1 MLKPLLEA
9 PRKVK
14 RAVSLTY
21 DTFAII
27 TAIYLSVCLRLGVL
41 WLTVGTPE
49 LYTFAITVI
58 VSLIAFIKL
67 GLYRAILRYM
77 AQQAMVSIAVGVCI
91 SSIALAT
98 SSFFTHSFIPRSVPI
113 IYIFTALFFIGMPR
127 LLIRSAVLLMYRTN
141 NPHTSENAIIYGA
154 GYSGFQLVNAI
165 HGTHYRI
172 VGFIDDNPKLYGTLL
187 QGFPVL
193 SPQNLPE
200 IIKEHGVTTV
210 LLALG
215 GAPRS
220 KRARIIKALESL
232 GVGVKTV
239 PPIQEILTG
248 KSGIADFK
256 DVEIEDLLG
265 RDPVHPIRHLMHACI
280 TQKVVMVT
288 GAGGS
293 IGSELC
299 RQIIRQKPKRLV
311 LFELNEYS
319 LYKIQQ
325 ELKSELGPTQAAI
338 ELTPIIGSVQNQD
351 RLEAVMTT
359 FNVQTVYHT
368 AAYKHVPLVEHNIIE
383 GVKNNVFGT
392 WYCAEA
398 AIHAG
403 VESFVLISTDK
414 AVRPTNIMGT
424 SKRVAELILQS
435 LSQHQ
440 SATRFTMVRFGNV
453 LGSSGSV
460 VPLFRQQIK
469 QGGPVTVTHPEIIR
483 YFMTIPE
490 AAELVIQAGA
500 MGKGGDVFV
509 LDMGEPVKILDLAK
523 RMIKLSGL
531 DIKDA
536 NHPDGDIEIHFSG
549 LRDGEK
555 LFEELLIGGNISST
569 EHPRILRAIE
579 KSLTWHQTQTLL
591 KNLNQACRHY
601 ECDEVKK
608 LLQRAPTDFSPQ
620 GTEDVVWRHRKAAN
634 LKLVAVAPAPPARH

>member
-41 WLTVGTPE
+41 WMTVGAPE

-113 IYIFTALFFIGMPR
+113 IYIFTALFFIGTPR

-187 QGFPVL
+187 QGFP
-193 SPQNLPE
+193 
-200 IIKEHGVTTV
+200 
-210 LLALG
+210 
-215 GAPRS
+215 
-220 KRARIIKALESL
+220 IIKALEFL

-265 RDPVHPIRHLMHACI
+265 RDPVQPIRHLMHACI

-338 ELTPIIGSVQNQD
+338 ELTPIIGSVQNRD

-435 LSQHQ
+435 LSQRQ
-440 SATRFTMVRFGNV
+440 NATRFTMVRFGNV

-531 DIKDA
+531 DIRDT

-591 KNLNQACRHY
+591 KNLDQACRHY
-601 ECDEVKK
+601 ECDEVKQ

-620 GTEDVVWRHRKAAN
+620 GSEDVVWRHRKAAN